1 MYYEPIILSQF
12 HREFTISFGIMLWIL
27 YLVTKTLWIHNLF
40 PELTMNLR
48 SVMRVHYEFH
58 NFFRNHYE
66 LNIFSRFYFF
76 SRLYF
81 LFRGIIMNPH
91 SFFTKIISLIRDF
104 TISFVNLL
112 FFTSWELIYYLFGSS
127 LLIYHISH
135 RLSVTRNHYK
145 FIISRELIHVSWYFS
160 GNHYGFII
168 FFVKSLWF
176 TITYAN
182 LLPVLRIHYM
192 LREFTIDPLFISRI
206 NV

>member
-1 MYYEPIILSQF
+1 
-12 HREFTISFGIMLWIL
+12 
-27 YLVTKTLWIHNLF
+27 
-40 PELTMNLR
+40 
-48 SVMRVHYEFH
+48 
-58 NFFRNHYE
+58 
-66 LNIFSRFYFF
+66 
-76 SRLYF
+76 
-81 LFRGIIMNPH
+81 MNPH

-104 TISFVNLL
+104 TISFGNLL
-112 FFTSWELIYYLFGSS
+112 FFASWELIYYLFGSS

-135 RLSVTRNHYK
+135 RLSVTRNHYE

-168 FFVKSLWF
+168 SRELIHVSWYFSENHYGFIICFVKSLWF